1 MHCPL
6 PDCAW
11 RGNRSD
17 LFGKHWQQEDH
28 RVYHE
33 YYGHTPEWSLIETY
47 DPWVILDQIT
57 NGTIFPS
64 EGEAQAIFLVQV
76 KAYELQKTSIWTDPW
91 GRSRKQASS

>member
-6 PDCAW
+6 PHCAW

-17 LFGKHWQQEDH
+17 LFEKHWQQKDH

-47 DPWVILDQIT
+47 DPWVILDQVI
-57 NGTIFPS
+57 NGTIS
-64 EGEAQAIFLVQV
+64 LREGEAQAIFLIQV